1 MKFLKKSKPEEK
13 GENVERPQA
22 DLSNILA
29 SLSMRLEQ
37 VECRLDALERA
48 QARSQIVSPLPPPAL
63 LQTPAFQ
70 RPEGLAPSEV
80 APPRPP
86 RQRTP
91 RPARP
96 KAKKPKPKPR
106 AVKPPAKPSPS
117 VRLPAESKV
126 RVRREKLEPVKLMRG
141 KTIKPFKKED

>member
-1 MKFLKKSKPEEK
+1 MKFLKKPKPEEK
-13 GENVERPQA
+13 GEETKEPQA

-29 SLSMRLEQ
+29 SLTMRMEQ
-37 VECRLDALERA
+37 VERRLDALEGA
-48 QARSQIVSPLPPPAL
+48 PARPPVVSPPPPPVL
-63 LQTPAFQ
+63 PQVPAFQ
-70 RPEGLAPSEV
+70 RPEGLVPLEV

-86 RQRTP
+86 RHVAP

-106 AVKPPAKPSPS
+106 VVKPPAKPSQPLR
-117 VRLPAESKV
+117 VAELKV
-126 RVRREKLEPVKLMRG
+126 RVGREKLEPVKLTRG